1 MSINILIVDGND
13 QKNSDIL
20 KTIGMKT
27 QYEEYSYALNKI
39 APSKLNIQVIHPA
52 VKEDFLPSN
61 INLDDF
67 QGIAWTGSTLNIY
80 NQTPP
85 ISRQIEL
92 AKLLLTKKNLI
103 FGSCWGLQVLT
114 TAAGG
119 IVDKNTKG
127 LEAVIAKNIKLN
139 NKGSSHKMYLNKSR
153 IFDAFCWHYD
163 EVKSVPSNSTILAFN
178 DHSFIQALS
187 FKIHRSEFWGVQY
200 HPEFTPKWMIGLMKM
215 RKQVLLENEIYSSED
230 KYNQII
236 QALLDISKSKNISSE
251 ININKSIIKQKIH
264 YLELKNWLKYLE
276 NSL

>member
-85 ISRQIEL
+85 ITRQIEL

-139 NKGSSHKMYLNKSR
+139 NKGSFHKMYLNKPR

>member
-67 QGIAWTGSTLNIY
+67 QGIAWTGSSLNIY
-80 NQTPP
+80 DINPSIT
-85 ISRQIEL
+85 RQIEL

-139 NKGSSHKMYLNKSR
+139 NKGSFHKMYLNKPR

>member
-139 NKGSSHKMYLNKSR
+139 NKGSFHKMYLNKPR

-200 HPEFTPKWMIGLMKM
+200 HPEFTHKWMIGLMKM

>member
-139 NKGSSHKMYLNKSR
+139 NKGSFHKMYLNKPR